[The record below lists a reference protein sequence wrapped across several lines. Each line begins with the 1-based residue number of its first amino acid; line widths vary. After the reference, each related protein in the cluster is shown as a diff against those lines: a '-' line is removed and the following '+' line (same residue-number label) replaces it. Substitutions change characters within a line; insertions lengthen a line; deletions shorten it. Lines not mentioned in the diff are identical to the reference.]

1 MFVSS
6 IGHWRKKALLEKK
19 LSEEMKAIVP
29 YRWEINPN
37 CTHAS
42 AEKEIIY
49 EMVKVLRILRIL
61 VFLTLKE
68 MLINIQRRRR
78 NM

>member
-42 AEKEIIY
+42 AKKIIY
-49 EMVKVLRILRIL
+49 EMFKVLRIFAIL

-68 MLINIQRRRR
+68 MIIKIRGR
-78 NM
+78 